1 MFAVFFF
8 DRRLALFFLALLIV
22 SAAVPLAFAWVR
34 ILPQDAPPF
43 APGQSSRPRDPQ
55 AAIYLPEDLAPRD
68 PFAVFLLACVTLS
81 YILKF
86 PGLPLDA
93 ALRWLATLIP
103 ERSLS
108 WIALAAHAFFVV
120 VPGLAAC
127 YSAIRPNPVR
137 VPLIA
142 ASILVLLLWLL
153 GGSLHSA
160 LVAP

>member
-1 MFAVFFF
+1 MFAVFFL
-8 DRRLALFFLALLIV
+8 DHRLALFFLALLVV

-43 APGQSSRPRDPQ
+43 APGQSSRPRDPE
-55 AAIYLPEDLAPRD
+55 AAISLHEDFVPRD
-68 PFAVFLLACVTLS
+68 SFAVFLLACVTLS
-81 YILKF
+81 YFLKF
-86 PGLPLDA
+86 PGLPLGA

-103 ERSLS
+103 EPSLS
-108 WIALAAHAFFVV
+108 WIVLAAHAFFIVA
-120 VPGLAAC
+120 PGLAAC